1 VTSTP
6 HGRLG
11 NTIERNAEPETR
23 AYIIA
28 VRAGYWDYL
37 RGCGYPSGSAFADP
51 ICRAAR
57 AGRTLGWVLAEL
69 RS

>member
-28 VRAGYWDYL
+28 VRAKHAGALDPGYWDYL

-57 AGRTLGWVLAEL
+57 AGRTLG
-69 RS
+69 